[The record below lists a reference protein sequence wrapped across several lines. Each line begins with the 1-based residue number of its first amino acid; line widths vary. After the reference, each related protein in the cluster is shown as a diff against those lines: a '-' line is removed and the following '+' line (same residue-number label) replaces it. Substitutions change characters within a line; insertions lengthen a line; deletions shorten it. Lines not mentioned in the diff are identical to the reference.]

1 MRRECG
7 NHNFGNIRM
16 FSCLATTARWG
27 RRAPPETCAGR
38 AVLRRRRCG
47 RDCLKTRAVIFVNDP
62 IFDMMHFDEV
72 PRRIRW
78 CKNEF

>member
-1 MRRECG
+1 
-7 NHNFGNIRM
+7 
-16 FSCLATTARWG
+16 
-27 RRAPPETCAGR
+27 
-38 AVLRRRRCG
+38 
-47 RDCLKTRAVIFVNDP
+47 VIFVNDP